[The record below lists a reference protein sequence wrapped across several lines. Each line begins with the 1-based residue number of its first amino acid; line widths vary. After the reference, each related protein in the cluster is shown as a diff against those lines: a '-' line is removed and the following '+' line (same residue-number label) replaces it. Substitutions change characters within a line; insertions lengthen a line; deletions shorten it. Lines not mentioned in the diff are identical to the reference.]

1 MISMRRVSM
10 AARDELVVAIAKR
23 YQGSLRWEK
32 ARILDEFV
40 AVTGY
45 HRKHAMRLLRE
56 GRAGKPS
63 GARLRRRVYDEAV
76 GEALTVLWEASD
88 RICGKRLKPLL
99 PELIAGME
107 RHGHL
112 QLAAEV
118 RAALLRV
125 SAATIDRAL
134 RRVREQAGGRPRRR
148 AVPSAVRRS
157 VPVRTFSDWR
167 DPPPGFFEA
176 DLVAHSGPKASG
188 SFVQTLVLTDIATG
202 WTECAPLL
210 VREQHLLVEVLT
222 EIRAHLPF
230 ALLGF
235 DTDNDSVFIN
245 ETVQE
250 YCRIAGVEFTR
261 CRPYRK
267 NDQAWVEQKNGSV
280 VRRMVGYR
288 RFEGLEAA
296 AILADLYARVRL
308 FVNFFQ
314 PSFKLAEKTRDGA
327 QVRKRHHPPATPCQ
341 RLLADPRTATAVRDR
356 VMALKAGLDPVRLLA
371 EIRAAQQRLVALANP
386 MTDGTPAPTLEVFL
400 AGLRT
405 AWKQGEVRP
414 TAQPAA
420 KAVRWWR
427 SRPDP
432 FETTW
437 PLLREW
443 FEAEPELTGRQLLE
457 RLQAEHPGIYP
468 NGQLRTLQRRLKGWR
483 REAARRMV
491 FTTPTVEQ
499 GLAID
504 GAAGSVFGNGE
515 RQHSGG
521 RQSPVDLPLRLDD
534 ADASPTTPQG
544 PQQQVMPIE
553 EKQKRK
559 RRSASE
565 PDRSLISVT

>member
-1 MISMRRVSM
+1 MLPDTELLPHLICSPPVGGGVISMRLVSM
-10 AARDELVVAIAKR
+10 AMRDEWVAAIAER
-23 YQGSLRWEK
+23 YGAGLRREK
-32 ARILDEFV
+32 ARILDQFV

-45 HRKHAMRLLRE
+45 HRKHAMRLLRK
-56 GRAGKPS
+56 GRTVGRS
-63 GARLRRRVYDEAV
+63 GPRLARRVYDEAV
-76 GEALTVLWEASD
+76 WEALVVLWEASD
-88 RICGKRLKPLL
+88 RVCGKRLKPLL
-99 PELIAGME
+99 PELIEGME

-157 VPVRTFSDWR
+157 IPVRTFSDWR

-222 EIRAHLPF
+222 EIREHLPF
-230 ALLGF
+230 AVLGF

-296 AILADLYARVRL
+296 ATLADLYARVRL

-314 PSFKLAEKTRDGA
+314 PSFKLAEKTREGA

-341 RLLADPRTATAVRDR
+341 RLLADPRTAVAVRDR
-356 VMALKAGLDPVRLLA
+356 VTALKASLDPVRLLA
-371 EIRAAQQRLVALANP
+371 EIRAAQRRLAALADTP
-386 MTDGTPAPTLEVFL
+386 MTEGTAAPTLEVFL

-414 TAQPAA
+414 TAQPVV
-420 KAVRWWR
+420 KTVRWWR
-427 SRPDP
+427 SRRDP
-432 FETTW
+432 FEATW
-437 PLLREW
+437 PLIRQW
-443 FEAEPELTGRQLLE
+443 FEAEPERTGRELFE
-457 RLQAEHPGIYP
+457 RLQAEHPGVYP
-468 NGQLRTLQRRLKGWR
+468 DGQLRTLQRRLKGWR
-483 REAARRMV
+483 REAARRLV
-491 FTTPTVEQ
+491 FATPTMEP
-499 GLAID
+499 GS
-504 GAAGSVFGNGE
+504 AAGAEGKCHAASGE
-515 RQHSGG
+515 DK
-521 RQSPVDLPLRLDD
+521 PPALLE
-534 ADASPTTPQG
+534 TPDG
-544 PQQQVMPIE
+544 VSHAAAE
-553 EKQKRK
+553 
-559 RRSASE
+559 
-565 PDRSLISVT
+565 

>member
-1 MISMRRVSM
+1 M
-10 AARDELVVAIAKR
+10 AVRDELVVAIAER
-23 YQGSLRWEK
+23 YGGSLRWEK

-40 AVTGY
+40 AVSGY

-56 GRAGKPS
+56 GRTGKRSDPRP
-63 GARLRRRVYDEAV
+63 ARRVYDEAV
-76 GEALTVLWEASD
+76 REALVVLWEASD

-99 PELIAGME
+99 PVLIEGME

-134 RRVREQAGGRPRRR
+134 RRVREQAGGQPRRR
-148 AVPSAVRRS
+148 AVSSAVRRI
-157 VPVRTFSDWR
+157 VPVRTFSDWH

-176 DLVAHSGPKASG
+176 DLVAHSGPTASG

-210 VREQHLLVEVLT
+210 VREQGLRVEVLT
-222 EIRAHLPF
+222 EMREHLPF
-230 ALLGF
+230 AVLGF
-235 DTDNDSVFIN
+235 DTDNDSVFMN

-250 YCRIAGVEFTR
+250 YCRTAGIEFTR

-296 AILADLYARVRL
+296 ATLAHLYARVRL

-314 PSFKLAEKTRDGA
+314 PSFKLAEKTREGA
-327 QVRKRHHPPATPCQ
+327 RVRKRHHPPATPCQ
-341 RLLADPRTATAVRDR
+341 RLLADPRTPAAVRDR
-356 VMALKAGLDPVRLLA
+356 VTALKVNLDPVRLLA
-371 EIRAAQQRLVALANP
+371 EIRAAQQRLVALADKP
-386 MTDGTPAPTLEVFL
+386 MTGDAPAPTLELFL

-405 AWKQGEVRP
+405 AGKEGEVRP
-414 TAQPAA
+414 TAQPAV

-427 SRPDP
+427 SRRDP

-437 PLLREW
+437 PLLRQW
-443 FEAEPELTGRQLLE
+443 FDAEPERTGRELFE
-457 RLQAEHPGIYP
+457 RLQAEHPGVYP

-483 REAARRMV
+483 REAARRLV
-491 FTTPTVEQ
+491 FATPTMEP
-499 GLAID
+499 GSGTGAEGRCYRATGEDKAPASLETTD
-504 GAAGSVFGNGE
+504 GVPHAAAE
-515 RQHSGG
+515 
-521 RQSPVDLPLRLDD
+521 
-534 ADASPTTPQG
+534 
-544 PQQQVMPIE
+544 
-553 EKQKRK
+553 
-559 RRSASE
+559 
-565 PDRSLISVT
+565 